1 MKRSLMCISLAA
13 ATVFAGAA
21 FAKDGEEKFRKMDTD
36 SDGRITASE
45 HAAHA
50 QHMFTMIDTNRDGA
64 ITMQEMEAHREMK
77 KDRKHGMGD
86 RARNDKGRDGMRPD
100 DAGGN

>member
-13 ATVFAGAA
+13 ATLFAGAA
-21 FAKDGEEKFRKMDTD
+21 FAKDGDEKFRKMDTD

-50 QHMFTMIDTNRDGA
+50 QQMFTMIDTNRDGA
-64 ITMQEMEAHREMK
+64 ISRQEMEAHKGMK
-77 KDRKHGMGD
+77 KSRMHGMSD
-86 RARNDKGRDGMRPD
+86 RARGDKGREGMRPD